1 MKTEIQKGLLSLYEK
16 CSLCPRRC
24 GVNRAGGERGF
35 CGERDEL
42 RVGYV
47 GPHFGEEPPLT
58 GENGSGTVFL
68 SGCSLRCSYCQNH
81 QISRQGLGK
90 KTDSQKLALE
100 LASLVND
107 QKVHNINFVTPD
119 HFFPHIFM
127 TISLFKEKRP
137 DIPVIFNVSGYQ
149 STEMLR
155 ISADY
160 VDIYLPD
167 FKYSDPRLGE
177 ALSGAGDYPGTALD
191 AISEMVHQKG
201 FMDALPDDSSTASR
215 GVLVR
220 HLILPG
226 KVTNSIN
233 ALNCLFLEFG
243 KGLPLSIMSQYRP
256 VVKNREEDLNRT
268 VYDSEFYHVYNHAM
282 ELGFEN
288 IFVQFPD
295 RETTEELKSGDFLP
309 DFSLARPFDK
319 GGPAGPS
326 DESGKTLK
334 LTDSGS
340 F

>member
-1 MKTEIQKGLLSLYEK
+1 M
-16 CSLCPRRC
+16 
-24 GVNRAGGERGF
+24 
-35 CGERDEL
+35 

-81 QISRQGLGK
+81 QISRQGLGR
-90 KTDSQKLALE
+90 KTDAQKLALE
-100 LASLVND
+100 LDSLVND

-119 HFFPHIFM
+119 HFLPHIFM
-127 TISLFKEKRP
+127 TISLFKEKRT

-149 STEMLR
+149 STQMLR
-155 ISADY
+155 MSADH

-167 FKYSDPRLGE
+167 FKYSDSLLAER
-177 ALSGAGDYPGTALD
+177 LSGAGDYPGTALD
-191 AISEMVHQKG
+191 AISEMVNQKG
-201 FMDALPDDSSTASR
+201 FMDVLPDSSTASR

-226 KVTNSIN
+226 KVANSIN

-256 VVKNREEDLNRT
+256 VVKNREKDLNRT
-268 VYDSEFYHVYNHAM
+268 VYASEFYQVYNHAM

-288 IFVQFPD
+288 LYVQFPD
-295 RETTEELKSGDFLP
+295 KETTEEVRSRDFLP
-309 DFSLARPFDK
+309 DFSLTGPFDK

-326 DESGKTLK
+326 DEPAKTSK
-334 LTDSGS
+334 STAYPI
-340 F
+340 